1 MCLFGFDVGE
11 AVVGDGG
18 NGWFFRKE
26 WLLSRW
32 FVSEGQRKWV
42 WVGMGFWVSGFSGFG
57 CSSSSYSDEGDVW
70 GFSGFVGRASQV
82 SEAVVNC
89 TVMMMCPLVCRV
101 TRVRV

>member
-42 WVGMGFWVSGFSGFG
+42 WVGMGFWVFWVFW
-57 CSSSSYSDEGDVW
+57 VW
-70 GFSGFVGRASQV
+70 VFIEFI
-82 SEAVVNC
+82 
-89 TVMMMCPLVCRV
+89 L
-101 TRVRV
+101 